1 MNKFFVLALI
11 SFIPFSL
18 LASENDF
25 RIVYGELDFYI
36 PNNPIV
42 VGYLGT
48 DSEILI
54 AKYSDEPGKDIIG
67 FSLDQEVNTGGCSPE
82 VFFRSVLNEN
92 EPECNI
98 SAVESF
104 RYVFMKNRDSGIWSG
119 GDKEF
124 FYFIGSDKSTVFL
137 TEKGTDSKTYKIESN
152 FLSKERIK
160 DIFSNHL

>member
-1 MNKFFVLALI
+1 MNKIVIAALF
-11 SFIPFSL
+11 SLLPFSL
-18 LASENDF
+18 SASESDL

-36 PNNPIV
+36 PNNPVV

-54 AKYSDEPGKDIIG
+54 AKYSDEPGKKIVG
-67 FSLDQEVNTGGCSPE
+67 FSLDKEVNTGGCSPE
-82 VFFRSVLNEN
+82 VFFRSVLSEN
-92 EPECNI
+92 EAKCDIN
-98 SAVESF
+98 AVESF
-104 RYVFMKNRDSGIWSG
+104 RYVFMKNRDSGIWSS

-152 FLSKERIK
+152 YLSKKRIK
-160 DIFSNHL
+160 DIFSSHL